1 MATGI
6 DVGRAPG
13 ATASAGGTESE
24 WTARAG
30 SQPGVRPSWSVRGR
44 WGGLTLARAKALDGD
59 GQALATGDGPQLA
72 LVAVGHS
79 IRPTDL
85 GAQGK
90 DAAGEVP
97 PHAHHRL
104 HAPALTLVA
113 VASGQVDVGH
123 TQRAEP
129 ASSTQDA
136 PNSQRISA
144 HVSGAKE
151 SGGRQGDPAG
161 SGGLAPRTAPPL
173 ARGAKV
179 SASLGS
185 HLFHSHQGPGRGHL
199 DTARTWVRPPQ
210 AYMSTARSSAHSHL
224 AQRPGGHSCRL
235 GGRGKKLRSAPGL
248 PTGSRAWP
256 TSCLVWVRPGSEQVR
271 QGAQ

>member
-1 MATGI
+1 M
-6 DVGRAPG
+6 DSQGRQSARSQ
-13 ATASAGGTESE
+13 AFLVSAG
-24 WTARAG
+24 A
-30 SQPGVRPSWSVRGR
+30 V
-44 WGGLTLARAKALDGD
+44 GGLTLARAKALDGD

-85 GAQGK
+85 G
-90 DAAGEVP
+90 
-97 PHAHHRL
+97 HRARML
-104 HAPALTLVA
+104 
-113 VASGQVDVGH
+113 
-123 TQRAEP
+123 
-129 ASSTQDA
+129 
-136 PNSQRISA
+136 
-144 HVSGAKE
+144 
-151 SGGRQGDPAG
+151 GGRPLPTPTTLRMPQPSPWEQWPPDRSMWGTRSVQSQPPPRRMPQTHSASQHTSQAPRSLGQTGDPAG

-185 HLFHSHQGPGRGHL
+185 HLFHSHQGPGRGQL

-210 AYMSTARSSAHSHL
+210 AYMSTARSSAHSRL

-256 TSCLVWVRPGSEQVR
+256 TSCLAWVRPGSEQVR